1 MLSKVIQYGFQYR
14 PVIHVL
20 LENLHDRSVL
30 PLRFAALID
39 TGATISVVPSSAC
52 KILKHTFEQG
62 ISSSAVFGV
71 GGSRRIF
78 VHATRLTVLEPVINE
93 VIVPPPKPIFE
104 AIDFQLAFV
113 EQHLPFVLLGQK
125 DFLQHFKYVQN
136 AQAGWFSL
144 ERI

>member
-1 MLSKVIQYGFQYR
+1 MSSKVIQYSFQYR
-14 PVIHVL
+14 PIIYVL
-20 LENLHDRSVL
+20 LENTHDSSVP

-39 TGATISVVPSSAC
+39 TGATISTVPFSAC
-52 KILKHTFEQG
+52 KTLKHTFEQG
-62 ISSSAVFGV
+62 TSPTSVFGV

-78 VHATRLTVLEPVINE
+78 VHATRLTVLEPVING
-93 VIVPPPKPIFE
+93 VMVPPSKPIFE
-104 AIDFQLAFV
+104 AIDFQLTFV
-113 EQHLPFVLLGQK
+113 EQHLSFVLLGQK